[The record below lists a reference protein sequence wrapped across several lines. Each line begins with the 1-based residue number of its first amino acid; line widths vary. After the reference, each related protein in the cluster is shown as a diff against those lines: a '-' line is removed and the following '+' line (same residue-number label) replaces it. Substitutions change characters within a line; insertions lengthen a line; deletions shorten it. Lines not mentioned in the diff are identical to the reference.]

1 MDCVQGMFGKDTAEA
16 HWAAHHSQSQI
27 SENKETPGTEE
38 TEHTQQTPFKR
49 ISKMGPKLLGKRD
62 YPGAWAIARIM
73 KEVNVF
79 KIQKTDN
86 FVEGKRRYQRSWASL
101 GAARH

>member
-1 MDCVQGMFGKDTAEA
+1 
-16 HWAAHHSQSQI
+16 
-27 SENKETPGTEE
+27 
-38 TEHTQQTPFKR
+38 
-49 ISKMGPKLLGKRD
+49 MGPKLLGKRD

-86 FVEGKRRYQRSWASL
+86 FVEGKRRY
-101 GAARH
+101 